1 MKKQLLT
8 FAMCLYSIGSFA
20 TDLYVNSSGLP
31 STYAT
36 LQLAIDAASDDDN
49 IYVSA
54 TETHNGPVTVDKSV
68 YIISDQSGLKFQ
80 LVGDIIIGNNIDQVT
95 IVGANGISVSSQNN
109 AGSRV
114 EVNIISSSI
123 SALNMSHNN
132 YKVNIYDCFVGGTAT
147 FKNGVIIGSEL
158 QNISIGNES
167 GVSVDTIKMIANE
180 FQNFTCETEIH
191 NIEIYNNFVNKVD
204 NGSSDDQMGLYFPSI
219 PSNQS
224 RYATIANNTIEYV
237 NYQGNSPSS
246 TNNPLGAIN
255 YSGIYFQ
262 TAPASFSG
270 LTIVNNYIY
279 NAYENPT
286 YTPHTYEQSSTSS
299 GNHGHALHISDDFP
313 NVYLANNKWYR
324 GYTTNISSNISNHY
338 LADNVYEY
346 CEYSDT
352 NGNLTSNYSDAGL
365 DQAPFFD
372 TDGTVNDI
380 GTSGGPHS
388 WANYHTSGGKAV
400 IFDLDIP
407 SQIYIGTSQSIKA
420 KAVHKN

>member
-123 SALNMSHNN
+123 SALNISHNN

-167 GVSVDTIKMIANE
+167 GVSVDTIKIIANK

-191 NIEIYNNFVNKVD
+191 NIEIYNNFINKID
-204 NGSSDDQMGLYFPSI
+204 FSNQDDQMGLYFLSI

-224 RYATIANNTIEYV
+224 RYATIANNTILYV
-237 NYQGNSPSS
+237 NHQGAYSS
-246 TNNPLGAIN
+246 SSNYTNNPLGAIN
-255 YSGIYFQ
+255 YSG
-262 TAPASFSG
+262 
-270 LTIVNNYIY
+270 
-279 NAYENPT
+279 
-286 YTPHTYEQSSTSS
+286 
-299 GNHGHALHISDDFP
+299 
-313 NVYLANNKWYR
+313 K
-324 GYTTNISSNISNHY
+324 
-338 LADNVYEY
+338 
-346 CEYSDT
+346 C
-352 NGNLTSNYSDAGL
+352 
-365 DQAPFFD
+365 
-372 TDGTVNDI
+372 
-380 GTSGGPHS
+380 
-388 WANYHTSGGKAV
+388 
-400 IFDLDIP
+400 
-407 SQIYIGTSQSIKA
+407 
-420 KAVHKN
+420 

>member
-114 EVNIISSSI
+114 EVNITSSSI
-123 SALNMSHNN
+123 SALNISHNN

-158 QNISIGNES
+158 QNILIGNES
-167 GVSVDTIKMIANE
+167 GVSVDTIKIIANE

-191 NIEIYNNFVNKVD
+191 NIEIYNNFINKLD
-204 NGSSDDQMGLYFPSI
+204 NENAMGLYFPAI

-224 RYATIANNTIEYV
+224 RFAIIANNTIEYY
-237 NYQGNSPSS
+237 NYRGLYYGI
-246 TNNPLGAIN
+246 NN
-255 YSGIYFQ
+255 SGIYFNS
-262 TAPASFSG
+262 APASFSG
-270 LTIVNNYIY
+270 LTIVNNYIF
-279 NAYENPT
+279 NLSGQS
-286 YTPHTYEQSSTSS
+286 HTYSQENGSSD
-299 GNHGHALHISDDFP
+299 NDGHALHIGDDFP
-313 NVYLANNKWYR
+313 NVYIANNKWYS
-324 GYTTNISSNISNHY
+324 GYTPNISSNISNHY
-338 LADNVYEY
+338 LADNFYEG
-346 CEYSDT
+346 CNYSDT